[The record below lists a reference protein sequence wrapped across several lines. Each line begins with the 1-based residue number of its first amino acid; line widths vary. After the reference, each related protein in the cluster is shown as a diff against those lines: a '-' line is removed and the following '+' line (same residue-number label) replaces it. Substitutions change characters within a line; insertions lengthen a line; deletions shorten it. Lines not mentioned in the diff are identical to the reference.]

1 MSDQAVERT
10 TVTIQLLDRSYQVAC
25 SAAERPLLLASA
37 ELVGLKMQ
45 QIRANGKVMGLERM
59 LAMTALNLAQ
69 ELLQR
74 QQAQATA
81 VDLDRCLDEL
91 SEKIQ
96 LALTD
101 PAR

>member
-1 MSDQAVERT
+1 MSDPAIERT
-10 TVTIQLLDRSYQVAC
+10 TVTIQLLDRSYQVSC

-59 LAMTALNLAQ
+59 LVMTALNLAQ

-74 QQAQATA
+74 QQAEAA
-81 VDLDRCLDEL
+81 SADLERCLNDL
-91 SEKIQ
+91 SDKIQ

-101 PAR
+101 PDR

>member
-1 MSDQAVERT
+1 MSDQAAHRT
-10 TVTIQLLDRSYQVAC
+10 TVTIQLLDRNYQVSC

-37 ELVGLKMQ
+37 ELVSQKMQ

-74 QQAQATA
+74 QHAQATA
-81 VDLDRCLDEL
+81 VDLDGCLDDL
-91 SEKIQ
+91 SEKIRRV
-96 LALTD
+96 LAD
-101 PAR
+101 SAR

>member
-1 MSDQAVERT
+1 MSDQAAERT
-10 TVTIQLLDRSYQVAC
+10 TVTIQLLDRSYQVSC
-25 SAAERPLLLASA
+25 SSAERPLLLASA
-37 ELVGLKMQ
+37 ELVGLTMQ

-74 QQAQATA
+74 RQAEAATA
-81 VDLDRCLDEL
+81 DLERGLDDL

-96 LALTD
+96 LALAG
-101 PAR
+101 PGG